1 MHWNSDGFWFLLF
14 LLGRLQVLEKAYSC
28 PCTILTQPY
37 CLPFAIFILQVIVNL
52 FYSDTLKSQTKSQ
65 VLISPSDLICNIFL
79 IFHLSIL
86 DTSCSCQHSHIVC
99 MQFFFCFSYCRTSLF
114 NSVSWMA
121 YNVFYASIPVL
132 TTALDK
138 DLSEKTVAQNP
149 EILLYCQV
157 GRLLIQVL
165 LLVGLVDYYIMQLL
179 FS

>member
-1 MHWNSDGFWFLLF
+1 
-14 LLGRLQVLEKAYSC
+14 
-28 PCTILTQPY
+28 
-37 CLPFAIFILQVIVNL
+37 
-52 FYSDTLKSQTKSQ
+52 
-65 VLISPSDLICNIFL
+65 
-79 IFHLSIL
+79 
-86 DTSCSCQHSHIVC
+86 
-99 MQFFFCFSYCRTSLF
+99 
-114 NSVSWMA
+114 MA

-157 GRLLIQVL
+157 GRLLIQVH